1 MNKKNIKQLIEDGF
15 NRLHEFD
22 HIDWRHYTQEMF
34 ESELKLEKSHR
45 SNRPL
50 SMGGKFGNSA
60 TLSAKYFVIKFFG
73 RALKDCSISAKD
85 ALWCRPA
92 SITAKGIVDAWP
104 ERSRQ
109 AFDGFDWDSFNSLDY
124 ADASIVSNMEVA
136 A

>member
-1 MNKKNIKQLIEDGF
+1 
-15 NRLHEFD
+15 
-22 HIDWRHYTQEMF
+22 MF

-50 SMGGKFGNSA
+50 SMGSKFGNSA

-124 ADASIVSNMEVA
+124 ANASIVSNMEVKV
-136 A
+136 